1 MAKVPLLSFAIHV
14 TYTCPLSCAHCC
26 FSSSPQNRDRLHF
39 DHIAATID
47 EIPEGIRLIAFTGG
61 EPFLLGDALVNL
73 VRRASGKGA
82 KTRIVTSAYWAK
94 SDRSCEKRLRPLVDA
109 GLDELSVSWD
119 DFHEKFVDFANV
131 RNAWTGAKRLG
142 LDVGISTVQAANSKW
157 TTERVRA
164 ELGIEGEEQL
174 RHAET
179 PLNLT
184 GRAVEQL
191 QEAGLRPQRTVGP
204 CPFVLTGPTLS
215 AKNKLL
221 ACCGV
226 IPDTEQLVLDSNFRP
241 ENLRSAIERGMQN
254 SLLNWIYLRGPIIS
268 SNG

>member
-142 LDVGISTVQAANSKW
+142 LDVGISTVQPRTANGPPSECEPSWVLK
-157 TTERVRA
+157 ERSSFGMRKLRSTSQGVRLSSSRRQAFGPNALSVRA
-164 ELGIEGEEQL
+164 
-174 RHAET
+174 HS
-179 PLNLT
+179 
-184 GRAVEQL
+184 
-191 QEAGLRPQRTVGP
+191 
-204 CPFVLTGPTLS
+204 C
-215 AKNKLL
+215 
-221 ACCGV
+221 
-226 IPDTEQLVLDSNFRP
+226 
-241 ENLRSAIERGMQN
+241 
-254 SLLNWIYLRGPIIS
+254 
-268 SNG
+268 